1 MGHMMSAERILAGL
15 ITLICLVFLVRLVL
29 NPVRQA
35 RFDARLRRIWQGL
48 RRAFYQLRHW
58 RQNRRRQQLARDQ
71 AAKAALEAINR
82 ARHGVERDGNVIR
95 PKAFKSKDDESG
107 TRH

>member
-1 MGHMMSAERILAGL
+1 MSAERILAGL
-15 ITLICLVFLVRLVL
+15 ITLICLLFLVRLVL

-35 RFDARLRRIWQGL
+35 RFDARLRAAWHGL
-48 RRAFYQLRHW
+48 KLAFHQLRHW

-82 ARHGVERDGNVIR
+82 TRHGVERNGNVIR
-95 PKAFKSKDDESG
+95 PKAFKSKDGESD
-107 TRH
+107 TLH